1 MRENGARAKY
11 VVEKCRCELCTQAN
25 RDYALQRDRHKR
37 RVAFG
42 LEEPKP
48 AFIDA
53 SEAREHLLWL
63 TKVGV
68 GKRRVSEITGVSLS
82 AIDKIRQGDRTKCRK
97 STADKILAVGRSKA
111 ADGAFIDA
119 KKTWQRIEDLLAHG
133 WTKQAIAKAIG
144 SKAQRPALQL
154 QPNKVTAR
162 NARAIEQLHE
172 REMFR
177 IIEDRRLATER
188 RNHYREKA
196 RQAA

>member
-1 MRENGARAKY
+1 MREHGARAKY

-68 GKRRVSEITGVSLS
+68 GKRRVSELTGVSLS
-82 AIDKIRQGDRTKCRK
+82 AIDKIRQGDRIKCRK
-97 STADKILAVGRSKA
+97 STADKILAIGRSKA

-144 SKAQRPALQL
+144 SKAKRPALQL

-188 RNHYREKA
+188 RNYYREKA
-196 RQAA
+196 RRAA